1 MSAVPEPRDEAGR
14 SLTPVW
20 LGQRERGSRSLM
32 ALLAW
37 VTLTLGRAFGRLFLP
52 PIALYFVMFGP
63 RARAASA
70 AYLGRIFGRP
80 ARLGEIYRHF
90 HTFAAAIHDRVLL
103 LAGRTD
109 VFNVAVEGAQ
119 PFDALLAEGR
129 GCVLLGAHLGSFE
142 ALRSVGAARHG
153 LRVRMV
159 MATGNAARI
168 QSVFGRIRPESA
180 DWIIAMGTPTALLR
194 AHESLGRGE
203 VVGILADRVWRRE
216 RTTGL
221 PFLGAPA
228 RFPLGAFRVA
238 VALGAPIVLGLGL
251 YRGGNRYDVHFE
263 RLDQPGDTAARLLER
278 YVARLDHYCRLAPYN
293 WFNFY
298 DFWSEA

>member
-1 MSAVPEPRDEAGR
+1 MSAVPEPRSEIGR
-14 SLTPVW
+14 PVTPVW

-32 ALLAW
+32 AVLAW
-37 VTLTLGRAFGRLFLP
+37 VTLTLGRAFGRPFLP
-52 PIALYFVMFGP
+52 PIALYFVAFGP

-70 AYLGRIFGRP
+70 DYLGRVFGRP

-90 HTFAAAIHDRVLL
+90 HTFASAIHDRVLL
-103 LAGRTD
+103 LAGRADGFD
-109 VFNVAVEGAQ
+109 VTVHGDQ
-119 PFDALLAEGR
+119 PFDAALAEGR
-129 GCVLLGAHLGSFE
+129 GCVLLGAHVGSFE
-142 ALRSVGAARHG
+142 ALRSVGAARRG

-159 MATGNAARI
+159 MATGNATRI
-168 QSVFGRIRPESA
+168 QSVFGGIRPESA
-180 DWIIAMGTPTALLR
+180 DWIIPVGTPTALLR
-194 AHESLGRGE
+194 ARESLERGE
-203 VVGILADRVWRRE
+203 VVGILADRVWRRK
-216 RTTGL
+216 RATAL

-238 VALGAPIVLGLGL
+238 AALGAPVMLGLGL

-263 RLDQPGDTAARLLER
+263 RLDQPGDTAATLLER
-278 YVARLDHYCRLAPYN
+278 YVARLEHHCHLAPYN

>member
-1 MSAVPEPRDEAGR
+1 MSAVPEPRSEIGR
-14 SLTPVW
+14 PVTPVW

-32 ALLAW
+32 AVLAW

-52 PIALYFVMFGP
+52 PIAFYFVAFGP

-70 AYLGRIFGRP
+70 DYLGRVFGRP

-90 HTFAAAIHDRVLL
+90 HTFASAIHDRVLL
-103 LAGRTD
+103 LAGRADGFD
-109 VFNVAVEGAQ
+109 VTVHGDQ
-119 PFDALLAEGR
+119 PFDAALAEGR
-129 GCVLLGAHLGSFE
+129 GCVLLGAHVGSFE
-142 ALRSVGAARHG
+142 ALRSVGAARRG

-168 QSVFGRIRPESA
+168 QSVFGGIRPESA
-180 DWIIAMGTPTALLR
+180 DWIIPVGTPTALLR
-194 AHESLGRGE
+194 ARESLERGE
-203 VVGILADRVWRRE
+203 VVGILADRVWRRK
-216 RTTGL
+216 RATAL

-238 VALGAPIVLGLGL
+238 AALGAPVMLGLGL

-263 RLDQPGDTAARLLER
+263 RLDQPGDTAATLLER
-278 YVARLDHYCRLAPYN
+278 YVARLEHHCHLAPYN